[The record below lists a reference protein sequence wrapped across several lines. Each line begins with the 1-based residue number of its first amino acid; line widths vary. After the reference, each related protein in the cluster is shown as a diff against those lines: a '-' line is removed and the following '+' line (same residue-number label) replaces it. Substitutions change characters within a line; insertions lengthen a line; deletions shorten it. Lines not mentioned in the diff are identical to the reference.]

1 MEDKW
6 KERGGRAYIGKVYV
20 RGYHSEMKREDFVA
34 NVQGSEILSMG
45 IQRLL
50 EDPVRFR
57 QQDPDYFNFIK
68 SQLSRI

>member
-1 MEDKW
+1 
-6 KERGGRAYIGKVYV
+6 
-20 RGYHSEMKREDFVA
+20 MKREDFVA